1 MAFYGTTSTW
11 KIVYSPKNPNGG
23 QYGVALIEACDH
35 HHAMYTFQQEYAGE
49 YFTIQSCK
57 KLFE

>member
-11 KIVYSPKNPNGG
+11 KIVYSPKELNGG
-23 QYGVALIEACDH
+23 RLGVALIEAYDH

-49 YFTIQSCK
+49 YFTIQSCT
-57 KLFE
+57 KLF